1 MRENSVPGKSYV
13 RSQPLVDK
21 DKILLPPLHI
31 KSRLMKNFVKAM
43 KKHDMDF
50 ECLGE
55 KFPKLSDATLI
66 DGIFIGPQIPEIIND
81 DPLDTC

>member
-1 MRENSVPGKSYV
+1 
-13 RSQPLVDK
+13 
-21 DKILLPPLHI
+21 
-31 KSRLMKNFVKAM
+31 MKNFVKAM